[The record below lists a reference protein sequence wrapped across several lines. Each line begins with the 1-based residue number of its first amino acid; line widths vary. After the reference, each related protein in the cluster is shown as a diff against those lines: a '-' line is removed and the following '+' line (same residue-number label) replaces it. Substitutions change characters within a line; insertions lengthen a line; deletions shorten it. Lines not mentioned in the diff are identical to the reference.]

1 MLTKRIISN
10 EIYDPCGAETYFEE
24 MERKGLRLKYAGWRL
39 LTFEKGEPR
48 EMRYRIEYWKDELP
62 EDLVTLYADCGW
74 EYVTMV
80 KCSVH
85 VFRASASTDIPELHT
100 DGEIEA
106 QHYRCIRR
114 TMIGTAL
121 MNILLLAF
129 AFGALWRMIG
139 ILFMPRYRWMLVE
152 MMMLVLLT
160 GYSVF
165 QSFRA
170 WQYWKNLRRGRSKRR
185 SSTMYRV
192 GGWMECAAWLIVIGA
207 QVINL
212 AGIVHYKPENQVWVP
227 TTQMAAQLDAY
238 DLPYFTLQDIEP
250 DGAVDGQSTGDIYT
264 HEPLSRVLYLWES
277 DAPDGARLELSYY
290 DARIPATAPALAR
303 SIRVDESKPVQTDA
317 FDALYRY
324 QRTETLSLT
333 ARQGRVVVD
342 MTYWGEYPDKAEALF
357 YETFGR

>member
-80 KCSVH
+80 KCSAH
-85 VFRASASTDIPELHT
+85 VFRAPASIDIPELHT

-129 AFGALWRMIG
+129 AFGALWQMIG

-152 MMMLVLLT
+152 
-160 GYSVF
+160 
-165 QSFRA
+165 
-170 WQYWKNLRRGRSKRR
+170 
-185 SSTMYRV
+185 
-192 GGWMECAAWLIVIGA
+192 
-207 QVINL
+207 
-212 AGIVHYKPENQVWVP
+212 
-227 TTQMAAQLDAY
+227 
-238 DLPYFTLQDIEP
+238 
-250 DGAVDGQSTGDIYT
+250 
-264 HEPLSRVLYLWES
+264 
-277 DAPDGARLELSYY
+277 
-290 DARIPATAPALAR
+290 
-303 SIRVDESKPVQTDA
+303 
-317 FDALYRY
+317 
-324 QRTETLSLT
+324 
-333 ARQGRVVVD
+333 
-342 MTYWGEYPDKAEALF
+342 
-357 YETFGR
+357 